1 MAFVQST
8 RMPGQDLFVRR
19 MGLGW
24 VAGLEIDGRRLP
36 GSDW

>member
-8 RMPGQDLFVRR
+8 RIPGQDLFVPR

-36 GSDW
+36 ESG